1 MRGMW
6 EVWEVW
12 GKGRRGV
19 RHLGVEE
26 DERGDRLDV
35 VQLRQQG
42 GEVAAVR
49 QRRPRHRRAV
59 LVKLRLRGILRHVD
73 DLELVAARSDRR
85 VR

>member
-42 GEVAAVR
+42 GEVAAVG

-59 LVKLRLRGILRHVD
+59 LVKLGLRCILGDVD

-85 VR
+85 VG

>member
-1 MRGMW
+1 MW
-6 EVWEVW
+6 ETWE
-12 GKGRRGV
+12 V

-35 VQLRQQG
+35 VQLRQQR

-59 LVKLRLRGILRHVD
+59 LVKLGLRGVLGDVD
-73 DLELVAARSDRR
+73 DLEVVAARSDRR
-85 VR
+85 VG

>member
-1 MRGMW
+1 MRCG
-6 EVWEVW
+6 ER
-12 GKGRRGV
+12 GKVGDVGRREV

-35 VQLRQQG
+35 VQLRQQR

-59 LVKLRLRGILRHVD
+59 LVKLGLRGILRPVSYTH
-73 DLELVAARSDRR
+73 LRAHET
-85 VR
+85 

>member
-1 MRGMW
+1 MW
-6 EVWEVW
+6 EVH
-12 GKGRRGV
+12 
-19 RHLGVEE
+19 HLGVEK

-42 GEVAAVR
+42 GEVSAVG

-59 LVKLRLRGILRHVD
+59 LVKLSLRGILRDVD

-85 VR
+85 VG